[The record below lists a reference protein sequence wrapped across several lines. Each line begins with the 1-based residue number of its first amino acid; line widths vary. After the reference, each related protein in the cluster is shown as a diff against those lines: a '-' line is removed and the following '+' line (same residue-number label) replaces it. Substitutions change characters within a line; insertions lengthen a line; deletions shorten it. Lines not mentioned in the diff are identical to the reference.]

1 MDNYEIIP
9 NIHKDIV
16 NPSGFIFKGLGSSK
30 TKNLYYLIK
39 LYENFRVFG
48 YNDDN

>member
-1 MDNYEIIP
+1 MKTNTPKYFFTDYSPI
-9 NIHKDIV
+9 
-16 NPSGFIFKGLGSSK
+16 KGLGSSK